1 MISIQRL
8 NAQGKNKNGDA
19 VVDYLMA
26 VEYYQD
32 AQGHTQETTR
42 WGGRLAADPML
53 QLDGK
58 AVAKEDMLALAAGF
72 SPSGEALCRNA
83 GAKPREVVK
92 KDRKGNVKLD
102 AEGKPI
108 TKLEGGHRVGF
119 DLTFSAPKP
128 FSVAFAIA
136 EGAER
141 DAILEAHRRAV
152 AVSMQWLEDLV
163 ETRRGQAGRDVIGV
177 EGLIYMQADHLSSRD
192 LDMNLHTHNLV
203 FGVAKGG
210 HPDGKWGTF
219 DAVELYRHRRAA
231 DAIYKNELAAGFREL
246 GFAIETERE
255 LNDDQEE
262 TGQVHWKVAGISDE
276 LCKTFSKRREAILAY
291 QEEHGVD
298 AQAANLAT
306 RRHKDEPSYAEM
318 TAMWKATMEG
328 MEEGAVPTIAQLK
341 NQKDSLVEAKSREA
355 ILEKLHEN
363 EAVFC
368 DHDLMAL
375 LGQEYAGRVRFDQLR
390 ALVDEFKKSEGLVH
404 IDAAKLAEEDK
415 GRSLAR
421 VHTETR
427 YAAPWMVQWEKE
439 VVHRVEAR
447 KDEEHQK
454 VPEQVVDK
462 AIAAYQKRKGFTLS
476 DEQRGAVN
484 NLTSETGGVA
494 ILEGFAGT
502 GKTTVAD
509 VYSDAFKAQG
519 RRMLGVAVSNAA
531 AKKLEEESGMPCVS
545 VSKMIGRLEKGRM
558 SLTAKDVL
566 VVDEAGMLDTNQTR
580 KLLAHAHKGGAK
592 VILQGDIYQLQAIGA
607 GGGLSLAKRA
617 EQGVKLTE
625 VRRQARVEDRETAV
639 SFYQRGEDGKFV
651 DVVKGTRS
659 RRETVEL
666 GQGILKRLEARGA
679 IDDYDTQPEAIKALV
694 SDYLECPKN
703 ADEKL
708 VLAHARAEVA
718 ALNDGIRQ
726 GLKERGE
733 IAKRDVSVR
742 VKDNGF
748 WADIGLA
755 RGDRVRFSDGNQELG
770 VINGSQGVVLG
781 IRDNPKRGGADI
793 AVRLS
798 SSKEG
803 EDGRVVKFNTAD
815 FPKISHNFATTV
827 HKSQGQGKE
836 EVFHLAN
843 QGMMDNHSTLVAFTR
858 LTKGDYRLYGTV
870 EDIER
875 LAERFGLERLKGTA
889 LGEGLKED
897 QAVDA
902 KQPQPQALTPVQAIL
917 AGQAKKADHA
927 EKVAANSLLSPAEKK
942 EMEAAAGAFL
952 KQQLER
958 RRQRQLEHGQAM

>member
-1 MISIQRL
+1 MISKSVI
-8 NAQGKNKNGDA
+8 NAQGRNERGDFYM
-19 VVDYLMA
+19 DYMLS
-26 VEYYQD
+26 VEYYTNG
-32 AQGHTQETTR
+32 QGQAEEATR
-42 WGGRLAADPML
+42 WGGKGAAL
-53 QLDGK
+53 LGLEGK
-58 AVAKEDMLALAAGF
+58 PVTKEDMLALAAGF

-83 GAKPREVVK
+83 GAKPRQVVK
-92 KDRKGNVKLD
+92 TDRNGNPRLD
-102 AEGKPI
+102 KEGNPI
-108 TKLEGGHRVGF
+108 TKMEGGHRVGY
-119 DLTFSAPKP
+119 DMTFSAPKS
-128 FSVAFAIA
+128 FSVAFALA
-136 EGAER
+136 QGEER
-141 DAILEAHRRAV
+141 DAILDCHRRAV
-152 AVSMQWLEDLV
+152 AVGMRLFEQAN
-163 ETRRGQAGRDVIGV
+163 ETRRGAQGKNFIPVVACVYTQA
-177 EGLIYMQADHLSSRD
+177 EHFSSRD
-192 LDMNLHTHNLV
+192 LDMNIHTHNLIY
-203 FGVAKGG
+203 GVAMGA
-210 HPDGKWGTF
+210 DGKWGTYESRGMF
-219 DAVELYRHRRAA
+219 RIRRMA
-231 DAIYKNELAAGFREL
+231 DMVYKNELAANMREL
-246 GFAIETERE
+246 GYSIETGRE
-255 LNDDQEE
+255 LNDDQQE

-291 QEEHGVD
+291 QAEHGVD
-298 AQAANLAT
+298 AQTANLAT
-306 RRHKDEPSYAEM
+306 RRHKEEPTYAEM
-318 TAMWKATMEG
+318 TAMWKQTMEG
-328 MEEGAVPTIAQLK
+328 LPEGMVPTTAQLK
-341 NQKDSLVEAKSREA
+341 QQKDKLMEAKSDEE

-368 DHDLMAL
+368 DHELMAVL
-375 LGQEYAGRVRFDQLR
+375 ASEYAGRVRYPE
-390 ALVDEFKKSEGLVH
+390 LVAMAEEFKQRAGLVH
-404 IDAAKLAEEDK
+404 IQPEKIAEEDK
-415 GRSLAR
+415 GISLSR

-427 YAAPWMVQWEKE
+427 YAARWMVEWEKE
-439 VVHRVEAR
+439 VVHRVESR

-454 VPEQVVDK
+454 VPQAVVDK
-462 AIAAYQKRKGFTLS
+462 AIAAYEKRKKFQLS
-476 DEQRGAVN
+476 DEQRGAIR

-502 GKTTVAD
+502 GKTTVSD
-509 VYSDAFKAQG
+509 VYSQAFRAQG

-580 KLLAHAHKGGAK
+580 KLLSHAHKGGAK

-607 GGGLSLAKRA
+607 GAGMSLAKRA
-617 EQGVKLTE
+617 EKGVKLTE

-639 SFYQRGEDGKFV
+639 SFYQRDEDGNFV
-651 DVVKGTRS
+651 DVEKGTRS
-659 RRETVEL
+659 RREALEL

-694 SDYLECPKN
+694 SDYLDCPKS

-708 VLAHARAEVA
+708 VLGHARVEVA

-733 IAKRDVSVR
+733 IAKRDVQVR

-748 WADIGLA
+748 WSEIGLA
-755 RGDRVRFSDGNQELG
+755 RGDRVRFTDSNQDLG

-781 IRDNPKRGGADI
+781 IRDNPRSGGADI

-803 EDGRVVKFNTAD
+803 ENGRVVKFNSAD
-815 FPKISHNFATTV
+815 FPKLAHNFATTI

-843 QGMMDNHSTLVAFTR
+843 QGMMDNHSALVAFTR

-875 LAERFGLERLKGTA
+875 LAERFGMERLKGTA

-897 QAVDA
+897 LAAEA
-902 KQPQPQALTPVQAIL
+902 KQGQGKALNPVQAIL
-917 AGQAKKADHA
+917 QGQAAKAEHA
-927 EKVAANSLLSPAEKK
+927 EKVASNSLLSDAERA
-942 EMEAAAGAFL
+942 ELAQAAGAFL
-952 KQQLER
+952 KHQLQR
-958 RRQRQLEHGQAM
+958 RRQRTLEHGQSI

>member
-8 NAQGKNKNGDA
+8 NAQGKSKSGAA

-32 AQGHTQETTR
+32 AQGQAQETTR
-42 WGGRLAADPML
+42 WGGRLASDDKL
-53 QLDGK
+53 QLAGK
-58 AVAKEDMLALAAGF
+58 AVSKEDMLALAAGF

-92 KDRKGNVKLD
+92 TDRKGNVKID
-102 AEGKPI
+102 KEGNPI

-152 AVSMQWLEDLV
+152 AVSMGWLESLV
-163 ETRRGQAGRDVIGV
+163 ETRRGTGGREVISV
-177 EGLIYMQADHLSSRD
+177 DGLIYMQADHLSSRD
-192 LDMNLHTHNLV
+192 LDMNLHTHTLV
-203 FGVAKGG
+203 FGVARGS
-210 HPDGKWGTF
+210 DGKWGTF
-219 DAVELYRHRRAA
+219 DAAELYRHRWAA
-231 DAIYKNELAAGFREL
+231 DAIYKNELAANMREL
-246 GFAIETERE
+246 GYAIETVRE
-255 LNDDQEE
+255 LNDDKEE

-276 LCKTFSKRREAILAY
+276 LCQTFSKRREAILAY
-291 QEEHGVD
+291 QAEHGVD
-298 AQAANLAT
+298 AQTANLAT

-318 TAMWKATMEG
+318 TAMWKQAMEG
-328 MEEGAVPTIAQLK
+328 LPEGMVPTTDELK
-341 NQKDSLVEAKSREA
+341 RQRDSLVESKTREE

-368 DHDLMAL
+368 DHEL
-375 LGQEYAGRVRFDQLR
+375 LGVLAMEHAGRLRFR
-390 ALVDEFKKSEGLVH
+390 ELVAKADEFKQQAGLVR
-404 IDAAKLAEEDK
+404 IDAAKIADEDR
-415 GRSLAR
+415 GVSLSR

-427 YAAPWMVQWEKE
+427 YAAKWMVDWEQE

-454 VPEQVVDK
+454 LPQPLVEK
-462 AIAAYQKRKGFTLS
+462 TIAAYEKRKGFTLS
-476 DEQRGAVN
+476 DEQRAGIR
-484 NLTSETGGVA
+484 NLTTETGGVA

-502 GKTTVAD
+502 GKTTVSD
-509 VYSDAFKAQG
+509 VYSEAFRAQG

-580 KLLAHAHKGGAK
+580 KLLSHAHKGGCK
-592 VILQGDIYQLQAIGA
+592 VIMQGDLYQLQAIGA
-607 GGGLSLAKRA
+607 GSGMGLAKRA
-617 EQGVKLTE
+617 EKGVKLTE

-639 SFYQRGEDGKFV
+639 SFYQRDEDGQFV
-651 DVVKGTRS
+651 DVEKGMRS
-659 RRETVEL
+659 RGQTLEL
-666 GQGILKRLEARGA
+666 GQGILKRLEDRGA
-679 IDDYDTQPEAIKALV
+679 IDDYDTLPEAIQALV
-694 SDYLECPKN
+694 TDYLDCPKS
-703 ADEKL
+703 ADDKL

-718 ALNDGIRQ
+718 ALTDGIRQ
-726 GLKERGE
+726 GLKERGQ
-733 IAKRDVSVR
+733 IAERDVSVR
-742 VKDNGF
+742 VKENGF
-748 WADIGLA
+748 WSDIGLA
-755 RGDRVRFSDGNQELG
+755 RGDRVRFTDSDDGLG

-781 IRDNPKRGGADI
+781 IRDNPRRGGADI

-798 SSKEG
+798 SSKQG

-889 LGEGLKED
+889 LGEGLKDD
-897 QAVDA
+897 QSVDA
-902 KQPQPQALTPVQAIL
+902 RKPQAQVLNPVQAIL
-917 AGQAKKADHA
+917 KSQAAKAEHA
-927 EKVAANSLLSPAEKK
+927 EKVVRNSLLSDAERA
-942 EMEAAAGAFL
+942 EMAKAGAFL

-958 RRQRQLEHGQAM
+958 RRQRQLEHGLAI